1 MRDKNDMN
9 KQNNDKAFDHQ
20 VEPQIGLSVEKYTE
34 AKDNIF
40 NKEQELF
47 YRATDYRGS

>member
-1 MRDKNDMN
+1 MKE
-9 KQNNDKAFDHQ
+9 DKAFELQIEKQ
-20 VEPQIGLSVEKYTE
+20 VSWIDKNLE

-40 NKEQELF
+40 NREQEMF

>member
-1 MRDKNDMN
+1 MDNYE
-9 KQNNDKAFDHQ
+9 NNKAF
-20 VEPQIGLSVEKYTE
+20 EPQIEKQVKWIDKNLE

-40 NKEQELF
+40 NKEQEMF